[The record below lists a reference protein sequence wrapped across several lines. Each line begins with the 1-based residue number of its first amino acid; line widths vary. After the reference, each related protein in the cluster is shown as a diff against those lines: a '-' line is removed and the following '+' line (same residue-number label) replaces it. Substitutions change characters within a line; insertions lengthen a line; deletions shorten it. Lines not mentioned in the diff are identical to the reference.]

1 METKKISVPVQ
12 NRSKEAKE
20 RIIQAA
26 LELYGTKGIM
36 DVTTKMIAEK
46 AGVATGSL
54 YVYFRDKKD
63 ITKAVLERNCEFFL
77 HIDYKAIIRSERNVL
92 RAIERI
98 LSELRQSMGSWN
110 VPFVE
115 MQLLENDDPEIKSL
129 IDAFNAQILQL
140 AKEMISSTHL
150 ALRPTNA
157 DHAAAYVF
165 LVIDS
170 YLFRLPY
177 YSDLID
183 ASAMTHEVALAIGMY
198 LFGDQVLRTSESSD
212 GAS

>member
-1 METKKISVPVQ
+1 METKKISTPVQ
-12 NRSKEAKE
+12 NRSKESKE

-26 LELYGTKGIM
+26 LELFGTKGIK

-63 ITKAVLERNCEFFL
+63 ITKAVLERNCELFL
-77 HIDYKAIIRSERNVL
+77 HIDDTEIIRSEGNVI

-98 LSELRQSMGSWN
+98 LNELRESMGRWN

-115 MQLLENDDPEIKSL
+115 MQLLENGDPEIKAL

-140 AKEMISSTHL
+140 AKEMISSTPL
-150 ALRPTNA
+150 TLRPANA
-157 DHAAAYVF
+157 DIAAAYVF

-183 ASAMTHEVALAIGMY
+183 MSAITHEVALAIGMY
-198 LFGDQVLRTSESSD
+198 LFGDQALRTAE
-212 GAS
+212 GN

>member
-1 METKKISVPVQ
+1 METKKISTPVQ
-12 NRSKEAKE
+12 NRSKESKE

-26 LELYGTKGIM
+26 LELFGTKGIK

-63 ITKAVLERNCEFFL
+63 ITKAVLERNCELFL
-77 HIDYKAIIRSERNVL
+77 HIDDAEIIRSEGNVI

-98 LSELRQSMGSWN
+98 LNELRESMGRWI

-115 MQLLENDDPEIKSL
+115 MQLLETGDPEIKAL

-140 AKEMISSTHL
+140 AKEMISSTPL
-150 ALRPTNA
+150 TLRPANA
-157 DHAAAYVF
+157 DLAAAYVF

-177 YSDLID
+177 YRELID
-183 ASAMTHEVALAIGMY
+183 TSAMTHEVALAIGMY
-198 LFGDQVLRTSESSD
+198 LFGDQALRTTE
-212 GAS
+212 GK

>member
-1 METKKISVPVQ
+1 METKKISTPVQ
-12 NRSKEAKE
+12 NRSRESKE

-63 ITKAVLERNCEFFL
+63 ITKAVLERNCELFL
-77 HIDYKAIIRSERNVL
+77 KIDYKGIIQSESNVL

-98 LSELRQSMGSWN
+98 LSELRHSMNNWN

-115 MQLLENDDPEIKSL
+115 MQLLETNDPEIKSL
-129 IDAFNAQILQL
+129 TDAFNAQILTL
-140 AKEMISSTHL
+140 AKEMILSTHL
-150 ALRPTNA
+150 SLRPTNV

-177 YSDLID
+177 YHDLMNVD
-183 ASAMTHEVALAIGMY
+183 AMTKEVSLAIGMY
-198 LFGDQVLRTSESSD
+198 LFGDQVLETDE
-212 GAS
+212 